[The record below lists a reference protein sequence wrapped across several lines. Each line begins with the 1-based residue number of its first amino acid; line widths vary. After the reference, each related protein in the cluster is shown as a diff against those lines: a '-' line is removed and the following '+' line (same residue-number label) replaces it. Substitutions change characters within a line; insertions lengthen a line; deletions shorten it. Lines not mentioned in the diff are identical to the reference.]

1 MYIYLLDVDLKLFQL
16 NMETVNKVGDN
27 KLTFF
32 KRTKPESP
40 IAKVALALAA
50 WKDGQWHFSGTAVLI
65 GQGFAITATHVI
77 DDFIST
83 LLPLETQE
91 ESQENDRRNRLDY
104 ALGPQKISIKSTEY
118 NCRDR
123 HITIYAFQFGF
134 LNNLWTVKRAYGSPC
149 TDITF
154 LKLVPANEGASTYK
168 APSLVMNL
176 IVPRL
181 GERVSGFGYHN
192 QKSADDKDTLI
203 CDSSSTIGKVI
214 SIHNDGLPGKARIPC
229 FLVDARIDGGMSGC
243 PFFNEQGELCGIAS
257 MSYDS
262 NKEGEYTS
270 RIACLWPSMNTLVD
284 LSLLCCHSEKP
295 YPVLELAK
303 LKYLHVRNWERVAIE
318 EDGIS
323 FQDY

>member
-1 MYIYLLDVDLKLFQL
+1 MNNIKHTKLPS
-16 NMETVNKVGDN
+16 
-27 KLTFF
+27 F

-50 WKDGQWHFSGTAVLI
+50 WKGGQWHFSGTAILI

-77 DDFIST
+77 DDFISI
-83 LLPLETQE
+83 LLPLETYK
-91 ESQENDRRNRLDY
+91 ESQENDRMKRLDY
-104 ALGPQKISIKSTEY
+104 ALGPHNTSKKSTEY
-118 NCRDR
+118 VHRDR
-123 HITIYAFQFGF
+123 HITIYAFQFGY

-154 LKLVPANEGASTYK
+154 LKLAPANEGAITYK

-176 IVPRL
+176 IAPEV
-181 GERVSGFGYHN
+181 GACVSGFGYHD
-192 QKSADDKDTLI
+192 QKLADDKDTLI
-203 CDSSSTIGKVI
+203 CDSSTTVGNVI
-214 SIHNDGLPGKARIPC
+214 SVHNDGLPGRIRIPC

-262 NKEGEYTS
+262 NQEEEHMS

-284 LSLLCCHSEKP
+284 LSLPGCSNTIP

-303 LKYLHVRNWERVAIE
+303 LKYLHVRNWERINIE
-318 EDGIS
+318 ENGIS
-323 FQDY
+323 FRDY